1 MCIFIAYSYL
11 STSIF
16 LSVDRSIDPQLTI
29 YCMHLYLFISSS
41 IYLYVSICLSFCL
54 SRSIHLSILSIY
66 LSVYL
71 CPRCLGARRPV
82 YLGRSIEGVLRH
94 RGARELQLLFR
105 QGYVC
110 ISIVDSYLY
119 LSIDRSIDRSINR
132 SIYI

>member
-1 MCIFIAYSYL
+1 LPF
-11 STSIF
+11 TSDTAEHGF
-16 LSVDRSIDPQLTI
+16 LDTGIPFFLQGTYFFQNEVFEDESAGEVAVPL
-29 YCMHLYLFISSS
+29 
-41 IYLYVSICLSFCL
+41 
-54 SRSIHLSILSIY
+54 
-66 LSVYL
+66 
-71 CPRCLGARRPV
+71 RCLGARRPV

-132 SIYI
+132 SI